1 MDSSEQS
8 IPNFTTTALLIS
20 KDCARPMDTKNGGR
34 SSHCGSAE
42 EGLTI
47 EVVIAVFFSPQNVQ
61 FTRNCCQICNRT
73 GHTALDYYHRMDYSF
88 HGRKP
93 AAQLAPMAAS
103 LHPVVE

>member
-42 EGLTI
+42 EGLII

-73 GHTALDYYHRMDYSF
+73 ILPWTIIIVWTIHFMEENL
-88 HGRKP
+88 
-93 AAQLAPMAAS
+93 
-103 LHPVVE
+103 LHS